1 MDDEKFDKQFDD
13 LFGDLFKNLPTSEEI
28 EARKREEE
36 QKRKSFLE

>member
-28 EARKREEE
+28 EDIKRE
-36 QKRKSFLE
+36 